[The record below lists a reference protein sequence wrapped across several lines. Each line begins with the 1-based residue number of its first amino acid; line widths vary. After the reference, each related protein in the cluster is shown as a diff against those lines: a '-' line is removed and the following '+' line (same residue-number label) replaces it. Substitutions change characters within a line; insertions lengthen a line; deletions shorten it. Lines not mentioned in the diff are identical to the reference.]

1 LRHFGL
7 NDGGKYAHSEAAGH
21 AVDVF
26 KACLKLPITLKQ
38 NQRLK
43 APHCSRW
50 CVTSADC
57 VWSTDHDQRAAVGE
71 RRIRTKH
78 FRNPCVSLQQA

>member
-43 APHCSRW
+43 APH
-50 CVTSADC
+50 
-57 VWSTDHDQRAAVGE
+57 GE
-71 RRIRTKH
+71 GDPETINSIKTQKER
-78 FRNPCVSLQQA
+78 